1 MKHEYAENDLDSLLL
16 DAETPK
22 IRKSTDFKILSLDGG
37 GIKGL
42 YAAKLLAQI
51 EKKTGKPIGDY
62 FDMICGTSTGGLI
75 GLAITKGVPCR
86 VIADFYE
93 KHGKLI
99 FPYTTG
105 LLNLTSKARQIA
117 WSTKY
122 DNGPLVK
129 AITELLNDYETMDT
143 CNHLMC
149 IPAFNVTK
157 GTPKVFKN
165 PFGHYHADTR
175 HSILNVALATS
186 AAPTYL
192 PSVKIEEDQYVDG
205 GLYANNPAMIGFT
218 EAMDH
223 FINKESDIIP
233 DGIIYD
239 SVSMLSIGL
248 PQECIGELPDI
259 NDKRSFAEW
268 GPKLVGTSML
278 GSEFIAEYQARK
290 LVAAIDGNY
299 YRLTPQPF
307 SIAHAKEVSMD
318 NTSDVAIRLL
328 TSHGQAAGDDYTS
341 SKWHEIEHFFT
352 NPRTYKIKDNG

>member
-1 MKHEYAENDLDSLLL
+1 MKDTLSEIDLDS
-16 DAETPK
+16 TPLE

-42 YAAKLLAQI
+42 YAAQLLAQI
-51 EKKTGKPIGDY
+51 EKKIGKPIGGY

-75 GLAITKGVPCR
+75 ALAITKGVPCKI
-86 VIADFYE
+86 VAEFYE
-93 KHGKLI
+93 KHGKMI
-99 FPYTTG
+99 FPNVTG
-105 LLNLTSKARQIA
+105 IMGLTSKARQA
-117 WSTKY
+117 VWSTKY
-122 DNGPLVK
+122 NNGPLVK
-129 AITELLNDYETMDT
+129 AITELLNDYETMKT
-143 CNHLMC
+143 CRHLMC

-157 GTPKVFKN
+157 GTPKVFKK
-165 PFGHYHADTR
+165 PFGHYHVDAR

-223 FINKESDIIP
+223 FINKESEIIP

-278 GSEFIAEYQARK
+278 GSEFVAEYQARK
-290 LVAAIDGNY
+290 LIAASKGNY
-299 YRLTPQPF
+299 YRLTPPPF
-307 SIAHAKEVSMD
+307 SIVHSKEMSMD
-318 NTSDVAIRLL
+318 NASDNAIRLL
-328 TSHGQAAGDDYTS
+328 TSHGRAAGDDYTS
-341 SKWHEIEHFFT
+341 SKWTEIEHFFN
-352 NPRTYKIKDNG
+352 NPRTYKFQ